1 MLTAEKATTL
11 ADIMPSR
18 SKRKGGPTK
27 ANSTA
32 VVPLAQKN
40 GLGLQRAIM
49 AQPNLIQVVLVIEDM
64 PKALITLI
72 PANKG
77 VYA

>member
-1 MLTAEKATTL
+1 MLAAEKTTTL
-11 ADIMPSR
+11 APMIPTR
-18 SKRKGGPTK
+18 SMMKGGPTK

-32 VVPLAQKN
+32 VVPLTQEN
-40 GLGLQRAIM
+40 GLGLWKAIM
-49 AQPNLIQVVLVIEDM
+49 AQPIRIQVVLVIEVM

-77 VYA
+77 V